1 MGSKQIGGV
10 LFVTKAGD
18 HDPRHFH
25 AFVGDG
31 EVIIELT
38 SERQAILA
46 DRNDAVRG
54 TTAAEVRKTLRLAAE
69 HFDDLAKIWEKTHGE
84 N

>member
-1 MGSKQIGGV
+1 M
-10 LFVTKAGD
+10 FVAKAGD

-31 EVIIELT
+31 EVVVELT
-38 SERQAILA
+38 SERQVILA
-46 DRNDAVRG
+46 DRNDAVRCA
-54 TTAAEVRKTLRLAAE
+54 TASDVRKALRLAAE
-69 HFDDLAKIWEKTHGE
+69 HFDDLVKLWENAHGK